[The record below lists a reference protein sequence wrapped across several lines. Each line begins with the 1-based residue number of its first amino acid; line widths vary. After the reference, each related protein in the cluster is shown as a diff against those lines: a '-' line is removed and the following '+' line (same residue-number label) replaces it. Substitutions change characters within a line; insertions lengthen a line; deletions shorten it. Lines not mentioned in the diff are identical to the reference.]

1 MTFTRTTI
9 ELATSDPDRLAL
21 ASDGERLTYGDLRET
36 STRIRSGLEQLL
48 DTRHRDGRLPSASDG
63 ETGGV
68 PIIAVSLSR
77 AIDVGRFVVGIT
89 SFRAIVAVLDP
100 LWPLE
105 HRLTTVQ
112 RVDAA
117 IVITDDDDFEQALAG
132 LEPGAWHGSAL
143 SLEHFDALAAIAPV
157 SAGPEVRPRDE
168 PYLLLFTSGT
178 TDLPKG
184 FLRTRGSWD
193 YNVEASRGPL
203 FASPGVQTIAPGPV
217 SYSLTLY
224 ALVEAL
230 ATGGSL
236 HLQSRFDATDAVRTI
251 AQHGIARFVGVPSML
266 LALAAAAR
274 HEQPGAGSALDSLRW
289 VITGGANQSQ
299 AIRDRFQ
306 EVAPHAHLRSY
317 YGASEIGF
325 IGYSDA
331 GDGTRLTPFT
341 RLEAEVRDD
350 AGARVP
356 DGEIGTLHI
365 RVASQVERYLTA
377 TSGDRIT
384 GDDGWSSVGDLA
396 ALADGEIVL
405 AGRAGDMAVTG
416 GHKVSLPQ
424 VERALATVP
433 GCEQCCAIALPDA
446 ALGSIVAIVV
456 EGASVLERA
465 SGGEPTAV
473 AGEALGVGVV
483 PPKAVMQ
490 RELRRLL
497 PEQFV
502 PRRYYRADRLPR
514 TAGGKIRR
522 AAVAELVAAGE
533 AERL

>member
-1 MTFTRTTI
+1 MI
-9 ELATSDPDRLAL
+9 ELAASDPGRLAL
-21 ASDGERLTYGDLRET
+21 AGDGERLTYGDLRET
-36 STRIRSGLEQLL
+36 STRIRSGIEQLL
-48 DTRHRDGRLPSASDG
+48 EGRIASTSDD

-68 PIIAVSLSR
+68 PIVAVSLAR
-77 AIDVGRFVVGIT
+77 AIDVGRFIAGIA

-100 LWPLE
+100 LWPLS
-105 HRLTTVQ
+105 HRLETIR
-112 RVDAA
+112 RVDPAL
-117 IVITDDDDFEQALAG
+117 VITDDTELEQALAG
-132 LEPGAWHGSAL
+132 LEAGSSDAQPWHGSAV
-143 SLEHFDALAAIAPV
+143 SLARFDALAAAAPA

-193 YNVEASRGPL
+193 YNVQVSRGPL
-203 FASPGVQTIAPGPV
+203 FAGEGIQTLAPGPV

-224 ALVEAL
+224 ALVEVL

-236 HLQSRFDATDAVRTI
+236 HLQSRFDARDAVRTI
-251 AQHGIARFVGVPSML
+251 EGEGIERFVGVPSML

-274 HEQPGAGSALDSLRW
+274 GGGALGSLRW

-299 AIRDRFQ
+299 RIRDRFLAA
-306 EVAPHAHLRSY
+306 APQAHLRSY

-331 GDGTRLTPFT
+331 GDGTRLTPFSG
-341 RLEAEVRDD
+341 LEMAVRDD
-350 AGARVP
+350 AGSPVA

-365 RVASQVERYLTA
+365 RVASAVERYLSSTSDELITA
-377 TSGDRIT
+377 A
-384 GDDGWSSVGDLA
+384 DGFSSVDDLA
-396 ALADGEIVL
+396 AVVDGEIVL
-405 AGRAGDMAVTG
+405 AGRAGDMAVSG

-433 GCEQCCAIALPDA
+433 GCEHCCAIALPDA
-446 ALGSIVAIVV
+446 TLGSIVAVVV
-456 EGASVLERA
+456 EGAD
-465 SGGEPTAV
+465 
-473 AGEALGVGVV
+473 V

-490 RELRRLL
+490 AALHRLL
-497 PEQFV
+497 AEQFV
-502 PRRYYRADRLPR
+502 PRRYYRADELPR

-522 AAVAELVAAGE
+522 VAVVELVESGG